1 MLGAVPVPAA
11 LEVAESGRKS
21 CFSARSIARF
31 SVRRPRAFIEA
42 AVVSGWASDF
52 KSCTCGASENIKLM
66 RELYASW
73 SASEDPARCHTST
86 LLPHIMVALWPPMD
100 ASHSCQS
107 ACGSRIQ
114 AAASTLALTSHRC
127 IGAAGH
133 MSCTRY
139 CHASIPGHLAIS
151 RIRFGQAP

>member
-1 MLGAVPVPAA
+1 MLGAVPAPAA

-52 KSCTCGASENIKLM
+52 KSCTCGASGNIKLM

-86 LLPHIMVALWPPMD
+86 LLPHIMVALGLRWTHLILVRVHVAL
-100 ASHSCQS
+100 ASRLLQV
-107 ACGSRIQ
+107 
-114 AAASTLALTSHRC
+114 
-127 IGAAGH
+127 
-133 MSCTRY
+133 
-139 CHASIPGHLAIS
+139 HL
-151 RIRFGQAP
+151 R